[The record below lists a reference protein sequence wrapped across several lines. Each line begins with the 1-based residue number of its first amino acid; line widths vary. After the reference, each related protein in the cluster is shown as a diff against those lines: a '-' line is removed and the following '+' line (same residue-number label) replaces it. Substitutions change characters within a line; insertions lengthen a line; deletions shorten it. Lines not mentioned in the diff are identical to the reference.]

1 MEGVFV
7 AVSEPELN
15 IEPDAWVT
23 MKRGTAIYGSAFPAQ
38 VRVRKLGAWPPA
50 GKVCWQHGVS
60 WTSKKDFEQALTQEQ
75 AALLLKS
82 VCPLY

>member
-7 AVSEPELN
+7 AVSEPGLN
-15 IEPDAWVT
+15 IEPDAWVKL
-23 MKRGTAIYGSAFPAQ
+23 KRGTAYGSAFPAQ

-50 GKVCWQHGVS
+50 EKPCWQHGVS